1 MKHGKKLLSVLLALV
16 MVLALLPSA
25 AFAAE
30 GEKHITILGT
40 SDMHGN
46 IWGFSYE
53 DSKETDNNG
62 MARLYTYIQQVR
74 AENPNTILIDAGDDI
89 QGTIMTDDI
98 YNKIPEEPHPVVAA
112 MNYMGY
118 DAMTLGNHEFNWGID
133 TMQKILSQAQF
144 PVLAANVKDA
154 SGGFVTGAGWTIVE
168 KDGVKVAVIG
178 VVTPDVPIWD
188 GGKEGVEACTYEAAN
203 TAVKNAIAEIGDGA
217 DVIVV
222 SAHMGMYAEFD
233 EDGGSD
239 SAQKILDDNPEIDVL
254 QVAHNH
260 VVVSETQGDT
270 VIGGVRNGG
279 RDIAR
284 FDLTLDADNQIIDS
298 SVEIVDMTG
307 VTPSQELREIPLV
320 AEAHQKT
327 IDYINGGG
335 SGDEGEGGASLGS
348 TTARFQ
354 PENEIRGIPAG
365 RVMDTA
371 VMDLINTVQLEN
383 SGADVSA
390 AALFKGTSD
399 LPKGDINYGNIF
411 DIYKFDNT
419 LYRVSVTG
427 AELKAYMEWS
437 AECYNQW
444 QEGDINLSFDPEY
457 PDYLYDMFAGVD
469 YEIDL
474 SQPKGQ
480 RIQNVMFHGA
490 PLQDDQELTLAVN
503 NYRYSSALKAQ
514 NIISGTKE
522 WESSNSIRDMI
533 VTYFAEHSPVAPEV
547 DHNWKIVGVDLSED
561 DPRRAELVGYINAG
575 LLDTPYAESY
585 NLSDYD
591 SLVAQAKAKAETLTV
606 TVNGAA
612 KDVATAFDAQGNTYY
627 RLRDLAFALKGTG
640 AQFNVTWDGSVAVA
654 TGSAYEGEALAMPGS
669 APTGE
674 AVSLTLTV
682 DGTAVS
688 QPAVLVQHDEKME
701 PRFQK
706 FQKQLVHRLVL
717 KDETDGLHDIEQRL
731 FPLPLRDIAPDVLAE
746 HDADDVLVVV
756 AVDGDAAVV
765 PDLGVVVGVLDRNV
779 LLEGENHRARGHDL
793 AHMLYVQR
801 EDVPD
806 GVLFILLDAPG
817 LAGEAGDRPDV
828 VFGGGRAALG
838 RGHEARQHA

>member
-1 MKHGKKLLSVLLALV
+1 MKHGKKLLSVLLALA

-168 KDGVKVAVIG
+168 TDGVKVAVIG

-284 FDLTLDADNQIIDS
+284 FDLTLDQNNHVTDAT
-298 SVEIVDMTG
+298 VEIVDMTG
-307 VTPSQELREIPLV
+307 VTPSQALRDIELVKES
-320 AEAHQKT
+320 HQKT
-327 IDYINGGG
+327 IDFITGGG
-335 SGDEGEGGASLGS
+335 SGEDGEGGAALGS
-348 TTARFQ
+348 TTAKFQ
-354 PENEIRGIPAG
+354 PVDEIAG
-365 RVMDTA
+365 LPEGKLQDTA
-371 VMDLINTVQLEN
+371 VMDLINKVQLEN

-390 AALFKGTSD
+390 AALFKDTSD
-399 LPKGDINYGNIF
+399 LPEGDINYGNIF

-419 LYRVSVTG
+419 LYRVTVTG
-427 AELKAYMEWS
+427 KELKGYMEW
-437 AECYNQW
+437 AAACYNQW
-444 QEGDINLSFDPEY
+444 VPGDINISFDPEY
-457 PDYLYDMFAGVD
+457 PGYLYDMFAGVD

-474 SQPKGQ
+474 SQPKGE
-480 RIQNVMFHGA
+480 RIKNVMFKGA
-490 PLQDDQELTLAVN
+490 PLQDDQTLTLAVN

-514 NIISGTKE
+514 NLIAGKKE

-533 VTYFAEHSPVAPEV
+533 VAYLAEHSPISPEV
-547 DHNWKIVGVDLSED
+547 DNNWKIVGVDLSLD
-561 DPRRAELVGYINAG
+561 DPRRQEIIDLVNAG
-575 LLDTPYAESY
+575 RLDTPYDKSY
-585 NLSDYD
+585 NLADYD
-591 SLVAQAKAKAETLTV
+591 AIIASAAPAGNVA
-606 TVNGAA
+606 VNGT
-612 KDVATAFDAQGNTYY
+612 VVGSAFAYQINDGAVYY
-627 RLRDLAFALKGTG
+627 RLRDLAFALKDTS
-640 AQFNVTWDGSVAVA
+640 AAFNVEWNGQMVVITKGAAYTAEPIQD
-654 TGSAYEGEALAMPGS
+654 SAMS
-669 APTGE
+669 
-674 AVSLTLTV
+674 
-682 DGTAVS
+682 
-688 QPAVLVQHDEKME
+688 PAVT
-701 PRFQK
+701 
-706 FQKQLVHRLVL
+706 
-717 KDETDGLHDIEQRL
+717 ETTLS
-731 FPLPLRDIAPDVLAE
+731 VLADGQVE
-746 HDADDVLVVV
+746 V
-756 AVDGDAAVV
+756 AAALMSPGYHCVTAEGLAAL
-765 PDLGVVVGVLDRNV
+765 LGLSVT
-779 LLEGENHRARGHDL
+779 EA
-793 AHMLYVQR
+793 
-801 EDVPD
+801 D
-806 GVLFILLDAPG
+806 GVLTITTA
-817 LAGEAGDRPDV
+817 
-828 VFGGGRAALG
+828 
-838 RGHEARQHA
+838 

>member
-217 DVIVV
+217 DGIVV

-284 FDLTLDADNQIIDS
+284 FDLTLDQNNHVTDAT
-298 SVEIVDMTG
+298 VEIVDMTG
-307 VTPSQELREIPLV
+307 VTPSQALRDIELVKES
-320 AEAHQKT
+320 HQKT
-327 IDYINGGG
+327 IDFITGGG
-335 SGDEGEGGASLGS
+335 SGEDGEGGAALGS
-348 TTARFQ
+348 TTAKFQ
-354 PENEIRGIPAG
+354 PVDEIAG
-365 RVMDTA
+365 LPEGKLQDTA
-371 VMDLINTVQLEN
+371 VMDLINKVQLEN

-390 AALFKGTSD
+390 AALFKDTSD
-399 LPKGDINYGNIF
+399 LPEGDINYGNIF

-419 LYRVSVTG
+419 LYRVTVTG
-427 AELKAYMEWS
+427 KELKGYMEW
-437 AECYNQW
+437 AAACYNQW
-444 QEGDINLSFDPEY
+444 VPGDINISFDPEY
-457 PDYLYDMFAGVD
+457 PGYLYDMFAGVD

-474 SQPKGQ
+474 SQPKGE
-480 RIQNVMFHGA
+480 RIKNVMFKGA
-490 PLQDDQELTLAVN
+490 PLQDDQTLTLAVN

-514 NIISGTKE
+514 NLIAGKKE

-533 VTYFAEHSPVAPEV
+533 VAYLAEHAPISPEV
-547 DHNWKIVGVDLSED
+547 DNNWKIVGVDLSLD
-561 DPRRAELVGYINAG
+561 DPRRQEIIDLVNAG
-575 LLDTPYAESY
+575 RLDTPYDKSY
-585 NLSDYD
+585 NLADYD
-591 SLVAQAKAKAETLTV
+591 AIIASAAPAGNVA
-606 TVNGAA
+606 VNGT
-612 KDVATAFDAQGNTYY
+612 VVGSAFAYQINDGAVYY
-627 RLRDLAFALKGTG
+627 RLRDLAFALKDTS
-640 AQFNVTWDGSVAVA
+640 AAFNVEWNGQMVVITKGAAYTAEPIQD
-654 TGSAYEGEALAMPGS
+654 SAMS
-669 APTGE
+669 
-674 AVSLTLTV
+674 
-682 DGTAVS
+682 
-688 QPAVLVQHDEKME
+688 PAVT
-701 PRFQK
+701 
-706 FQKQLVHRLVL
+706 
-717 KDETDGLHDIEQRL
+717 ETTLS
-731 FPLPLRDIAPDVLAE
+731 VLADGQVE
-746 HDADDVLVVV
+746 V
-756 AVDGDAAVV
+756 AAALMSPGYHCVTAEGLAAL
-765 PDLGVVVGVLDRNV
+765 LGLSVT
-779 LLEGENHRARGHDL
+779 EA
-793 AHMLYVQR
+793 
-801 EDVPD
+801 D
-806 GVLFILLDAPG
+806 GVLTIT
-817 LAGEAGDRPDV
+817 
-828 VFGGGRAALG
+828 AA
-838 RGHEARQHA
+838 

>member
-284 FDLTLDADNQIIDS
+284 FDLTLDQNNHVTDAT
-298 SVEIVDMTG
+298 VEIVDMTG
-307 VTPSQELREIPLV
+307 VTPSQALRDIELVKES
-320 AEAHQKT
+320 HQKT
-327 IDYINGGG
+327 IDFITGGG
-335 SGDEGEGGASLGS
+335 SGEDGEGGAALGS
-348 TTARFQ
+348 TTAKFQ
-354 PENEIRGIPAG
+354 PVDEIAG
-365 RVMDTA
+365 LPEGKLQDTA
-371 VMDLINTVQLEN
+371 VMDLINKVQLEN

-390 AALFKGTSD
+390 AALFKDTSD
-399 LPKGDINYGNIF
+399 LPEGDINYGNIF

-419 LYRVSVTG
+419 LYRVTVTG
-427 AELKAYMEWS
+427 KELKAYMEWS

-444 QEGDINLSFDPEY
+444 VEGDINISLDPEY

-469 YEIDL
+469 YEINL
-474 SQPKGQ
+474 SKPKGE
-480 RIQNVMFHGA
+480 RIENVMFKGKA
-490 PLQDDQELTLAVN
+490 LTDDQILTLAVN
-503 NYRYSSALKAQ
+503 NYRYSSALKAK
-514 NIISGTKE
+514 NLVSGKKD
-522 WESSNSIRDMI
+522 WESSGSIRDMI
-533 VTYFAEHSPVAPEV
+533 VAYFAEHSPVAPEV
-547 DHNWKIVGVDLSED
+547 DNNWKITGVDLQLSNPD
-561 DPRRAELVGYINAG
+561 RATLVKLVNNGRLASPKSKSINLNDETVKAV
-575 LLDTPYAESY
+575 L
-585 NLSDYD
+585 
-591 SLVAQAKAKAETLTV
+591 AKADNITV
-606 TVNGAA
+606 DGTPCSVDFTVIDG
-612 KDVATAFDAQGNTYY
+612 VTYY
-627 RLRDLAFALKGTG
+627 RLRDLAAALTGTQ
-640 AQFNVTWDGSVAVA
+640 AQFNVTWDDGVVITTGAAYTDAPMNLVTGATRNTVA
-654 TGSAYEGEALAMPGS
+654 E
-669 APTGE
+669 
-674 AVSLTLTV
+674 LTATV
-682 DGTAVS
+682 DGAAASCTAAQVIVGDAVDGNYYVTAAGLNALTG
-688 QPAVLVQHDEKME
+688 AVLA
-701 PRFQK
+701 
-706 FQKQLVHRLVL
+706 
-717 KDETDGLHDIEQRL
+717 ETDG
-731 FPLPLRDIAPDVLAE
+731 VLS
-746 HDADDVLVVV
+746 
-756 AVDGDAAVV
+756 
-765 PDLGVVVGVLDRNV
+765 
-779 LLEGENHRARGHDL
+779 
-793 AHMLYVQR
+793 
-801 EDVPD
+801 
-806 GVLFILLDAPG
+806 ITTK
-817 LAGEAGDRPDV
+817 
-828 VFGGGRAALG
+828 
-838 RGHEARQHA
+838 